1 MPAMKPKARA
11 ELTVEDI
18 EGEALIYDERTGD
31 LHHLNPTATIVF
43 SLCDGTATVKEM
55 SGDISAAFQMPADQ
69 VERDVRAL
77 IRDFRKAGLL
87 DGGTAKRAAQGA

>member
-11 ELTVEDI
+11 DLAVEDI

-55 SGDISAAFQMPADQ
+55 SGDVSAAFQMPADQ
-69 VERDVRAL
+69 VEREIRAL

-87 DGGTAKRAAQGA
+87 DGGTRAAQGA